1 MKYPFLLCFRKQI
14 VYFSYILYQK
24 KRGCLEI
31 GSHAFSIQ
39 LLSLFLLY
47 SLTFHAF
54 CKIIFADR
62 YFEFFND
69 VGVKRSF
76 APN

>member
-1 MKYPFLLCFRKQI
+1 MKISLSST
-14 VYFSYILYQK
+14 FSETDCVLFIHLVIK
-24 KRGCLEI
+24 KRGCPEI
-31 GSHAFSIQ
+31 GSHAFLIQ

-62 YFEFFND
+62 YFEFFNC
-69 VGVKRSF
+69 
-76 APN
+76 

>member
-1 MKYPFLLCFRKQI
+1 MKYPFLLRFRKQI

-47 SLTFHAF
+47 SLTFH
-54 CKIIFADR
+54 
-62 YFEFFND
+62 D